1 MRGVAKATEVLCTCH
16 LQRKNRI
23 MDTLSENLVGNNYE
37 FVILVKAFRQCF
49 VFTKHVKRLV
59 FSEIRKRNRLKKD
72 ASYNVV
78 AKATEVLRTNHLLRK

>member
-1 MRGVAKATEVLCTCH
+1 MMGVAKATEVLCTCH

-37 FVILVKAFRQCF
+37 FVIFL
-49 VFTKHVKRLV
+49 
-59 FSEIRKRNRLKKD
+59 SKD

-78 AKATEVLRTNHLLRK
+78 AIATEVLRTNHLQRK